1 MLDCVLSIQNS
12 TPLVGIDLG
21 STTAKLVL
29 VEQGRVTWCRY
40 ERHLSKVR
48 EAVLLL
54 LAQLKDR
61 LGERPFRAALS
72 GSAGL
77 GLSQQT
83 GMPFVQEV
91 FATSRAVSELAPD
104 TDVVIE
110 LGGEDAKVLFLTG
123 GADQRMNGTCA
134 GGTGAFIDQMATLLG
149 VTVEQLDRLSLSHR
163 QIYPIA
169 SRCGVFAKSD
179 IQPLLN
185 QGARK
190 EDLAASIYQ
199 AVVNQTITGLAQG
212 RPISGRV
219 MFLGGP
225 LYYCRGLR
233 ERFVQTLGLSP
244 QDALFPEYSRF
255 AVAIGAALCAQG
267 EREPFTCDTLT
278 RLLQEAAGTEEL
290 LHPWIT
296 LDTTA
301 SLENDQL
308 VYEDGSLSIAQMTPG
323 QVQSVTMVA
332 AVDGKEV
339 GKTPIPWEDVPEG
352 SEAYFPF
359 DTAYPAA
366 SGRVFTLSAEV
377 VDSYGLR
384 YVILVD
390 QLSLQPDSGSA
401 VSTPEDGPEGAA
413 SMKVYS
419 SQGSLLWEGRMDTF
433 PY

>member
-1 MLDCVLSIQNS
+1 MKPLHPPRFLPLILAAAACVLAALCLWQ
-12 TPLVGIDLG
+12 
-21 STTAKLVL
+21 VL
-29 VEQGRVTWCRY
+29 Q
-40 ERHLSKVR
+40 LKS
-48 EAVLLL
+48 
-54 LAQLKDR
+54 QLKDTT
-61 LGERPFRAALS
+61 
-72 GSAGL
+72 
-77 GLSQQT
+77 LSQAEQLSAMDATLQSLPHQMEDALHTQASLLANYDWHYGDLNPETGTLPVTFTAVPKEQT
-83 GMPFVQEV
+83 GSFTVTLEV
-91 FATSRAVSELAPD
+91 
-104 TDVVIE
+104 
-110 LGGEDAKVLFLTG
+110 
-123 GADQRMNGTCA
+123 
-134 GGTGAFIDQMATLLG
+134 
-149 VTVEQLDRLSLSHR
+149 
-163 QIYPIA
+163 
-169 SRCGVFAKSD
+169 
-179 IQPLLN
+179 PLL
-185 QGARK
+185 QS
-190 EDLAASIYQ
+190 LAFQQVI
-199 AVVNQTITGLAQG
+199 LAE
-212 RPISGRV
+212 
-219 MFLGGP
+219 GP
-225 LYYCRGLR
+225 QQRI
-233 ERFVQTLGLSP
+233 E
-244 QDALFPEYSRF
+244 AL
-255 AVAIGAALCAQG
+255 
-267 EREPFTCDTLT
+267 D
-278 RLLQEAAGTEEL
+278 LQEAAGTEEL

>member
-1 MLDCVLSIQNS
+1 MKPLHPPRFLPLILAAAACGLAALCLWQVLQLKS
-12 TPLVGIDLG
+12 
-21 STTAKLVL
+21 
-29 VEQGRVTWCRY
+29 
-40 ERHLSKVR
+40 
-48 EAVLLL
+48 
-54 LAQLKDR
+54 QLKDTT
-61 LGERPFRAALS
+61 LSQAEQLSAMDAALQS
-72 GSAGL
+72 L
-77 GLSQQT
+77 PHQ
-83 GMPFVQEV
+83 M
-91 FATSRAVSELAPD
+91 
-104 TDVVIE
+104 
-110 LGGEDAKVLFLTG
+110 EDALHTQASLLANYDWHYG
-123 GADQRMNGTCA
+123 DLNPEAGTLPVTFTA
-134 GGTGAFIDQMATLLG
+134 VPKEQTASVTTATLVCNG
-149 VTVEQLDRLSLSHR
+149 KSYPMEAQDTGSFTVTVE
-163 QIYPIA
+163 
-169 SRCGVFAKSD
+169 V
-179 IQPLLN
+179 PLL
-185 QGARK
+185 QS
-190 EDLAASIYQ
+190 LAFQQVI
-199 AVVNQTITGLAQG
+199 LAE
-212 RPISGRV
+212 
-219 MFLGGP
+219 GP
-225 LYYCRGLR
+225 QQRI
-233 ERFVQTLGLSP
+233 E
-244 QDALFPEYSRF
+244 AL
-255 AVAIGAALCAQG
+255 
-267 EREPFTCDTLT
+267 D
-278 RLLQEAAGTEEL
+278 LQEAAGTEEL

-352 SEAYFPF
+352 SESYFPF

-390 QLSLQPDSGSA
+390 QLSLQSDSGSA

>member
-1 MLDCVLSIQNS
+1 LQSLAFQQVILAEGPQQRIEALD
-12 TPLVGIDLG
+12 
-21 STTAKLVL
+21 
-29 VEQGRVTWCRY
+29 
-40 ERHLSKVR
+40 
-48 EAVLLL
+48 
-54 LAQLKDR
+54 
-61 LGERPFRAALS
+61 
-72 GSAGL
+72 
-77 GLSQQT
+77 
-83 GMPFVQEV
+83 
-91 FATSRAVSELAPD
+91 
-104 TDVVIE
+104 
-110 LGGEDAKVLFLTG
+110 
-123 GADQRMNGTCA
+123 
-134 GGTGAFIDQMATLLG
+134 
-149 VTVEQLDRLSLSHR
+149 
-163 QIYPIA
+163 
-169 SRCGVFAKSD
+169 
-179 IQPLLN
+179 
-185 QGARK
+185 
-190 EDLAASIYQ
+190 
-199 AVVNQTITGLAQG
+199 
-212 RPISGRV
+212 
-219 MFLGGP
+219 
-225 LYYCRGLR
+225 
-233 ERFVQTLGLSP
+233 
-244 QDALFPEYSRF
+244 
-255 AVAIGAALCAQG
+255 
-267 EREPFTCDTLT
+267 
-278 RLLQEAAGTEEL
+278 LQEAAGTEEL

>member
-1 MLDCVLSIQNS
+1 MKPLHPPRFLPLILAAAACVLAALCLWQ
-12 TPLVGIDLG
+12 
-21 STTAKLVL
+21 VL
-29 VEQGRVTWCRY
+29 Q
-40 ERHLSKVR
+40 LKS
-48 EAVLLL
+48 
-54 LAQLKDR
+54 QLKDTT
-61 LGERPFRAALS
+61 LSQAEQLSAMDAALQS
-72 GSAGL
+72 L
-77 GLSQQT
+77 PHQ
-83 GMPFVQEV
+83 M
-91 FATSRAVSELAPD
+91 
-104 TDVVIE
+104 
-110 LGGEDAKVLFLTG
+110 EDALHTQSSLLANYDWHYGDLNPETG
-123 GADQRMNGTCA
+123 TLPVTFTAVPKEQTA
-134 GGTGAFIDQMATLLG
+134 SVTTATLVCNG
-149 VTVEQLDRLSLSHR
+149 KSYPMEAQDTGSFTVTLEV
-163 QIYPIA
+163 
-169 SRCGVFAKSD
+169 
-179 IQPLLN
+179 PLL
-185 QGARK
+185 QS
-190 EDLAASIYQ
+190 LAFQQVI
-199 AVVNQTITGLAQG
+199 LAE
-212 RPISGRV
+212 
-219 MFLGGP
+219 GP
-225 LYYCRGLR
+225 QQRI
-233 ERFVQTLGLSP
+233 E
-244 QDALFPEYSRF
+244 AL
-255 AVAIGAALCAQG
+255 
-267 EREPFTCDTLT
+267 D
-278 RLLQEAAGTEEL
+278 LQEAAGTEEL

-390 QLSLQPDSGSA
+390 QLSLQPDSDSA